1 MIQLPGRAAISEL
14 SQWIVLGIQPE
25 FGDSM
30 RFYFEMLVLYTDL
43 YLILSLS
50 ITILISEPLILLQKV
65 VFEKV
70 RSYSFFPKMI
80 LKLHF
85 SGIWQKC
92 SLGNWTQVAPSLI
105 FEKRFFP

>member
-25 FGDSM
+25 FGDSV

-65 VFEKV
+65 VFEK
-70 RSYSFFPKMI
+70 S
-80 LKLHF
+80 
-85 SGIWQKC
+85 
-92 SLGNWTQVAPSLI
+92 
-105 FEKRFFP
+105 